1 MYARIITIAAFM
13 LAFMFISILPVSAA
27 CASCS
32 AKTISLEKNVILF
45 ADAGSNS
52 VNGSPGILNNT
63 DDNGI
68 NVRQRTNTGDMVQSI
83 KEIVSQARIGERISG
98 VLRQVAPVIAKR
110 MNQTV
115 FELNRTDVIR
125 IANDVKMRI
134 KPVTSEMEHIVVD
147 GIPMIV
153 KEIVNPAVE
162 ISMTMIKNG
171 SSFIK
176 NMTIRK
182 KNNKN
187 AINLTVDGV
196 TAETDSEVIY
206 ENGSIFISKLN
217 ISIELKTLPDKIK
230 ENVRARISNTTK
242 VKEMMIIR
250 VNEKL
255 KYQVKTTAKKKIFG
269 IFDADVDEETQV
281 DADTGEIE
289 STQGPWWG
297 FMAW

>member
-1 MYARIITIAAFM
+1 
-13 LAFMFISILPVSAA
+13 
-27 CASCS
+27 
-32 AKTISLEKNVILF
+32 
-45 ADAGSNS
+45 
-52 VNGSPGILNNT
+52 
-63 DDNGI
+63 
-68 NVRQRTNTGDMVQSI
+68 
-83 KEIVSQARIGERISG
+83 
-98 VLRQVAPVIAKR
+98 
-110 MNQTV
+110 
-115 FELNRTDVIR
+115 
-125 IANDVKMRI
+125 
-134 KPVTSEMEHIVVD
+134 
-147 GIPMIV
+147 
-153 KEIVNPAVE
+153 
-162 ISMTMIKNG
+162 
-171 SSFIK
+171 
-176 NMTIRK
+176 MTIRK

-269 IFDADVDEETQV
+269 IFDADVEEETQV